1 MMAGAA
7 GEPSETGPYT
17 RPDAPPPEAAD
28 DAPSGPRQR
37 GRAADGARGAVD
49 PDRSDDAGAS
59 DAPPVATSGS
69 EATRTVTRGT
79 ARETGEAIE
88 HRGDAVD
95 GSEGSAT
102 GSRTDR

>member
-7 GEPSETGPYT
+7 GEPSEIGPYT
-17 RPDAPPPEAAD
+17 RPESPPPEAGGAV
-28 DAPSGPRQR
+28 PSRERQQGDRREGDR
-37 GRAADGARGAVD
+37 GAAD
-49 PDRSDDAGAS
+49 P

-79 ARETGEAIE
+79 ARDTGEAIE